1 MYACARTHTIFLCF
15 LTIPCKFC
23 WKLTSASS
31 RQVSFCF
38 PIFCSEKTDCTEESA
53 RPRGPDCR
61 ASRALF
67 GERVRTPYGALHLGQ
82 TRAAPVML
90 LKFKYVQTVC
100 TDAERLTGRT
110 VLVPTRFPLS
120 FVFGF
125 SPRGMPGVELCK
137 RSCLASGH
145 TRDFDNGCT

>member
-1 MYACARTHTIFLCF
+1 
-15 LTIPCKFC
+15 
-23 WKLTSASS
+23 
-31 RQVSFCF
+31 
-38 PIFCSEKTDCTEESA
+38 
-53 RPRGPDCR
+53 
-61 ASRALF
+61 
-67 GERVRTPYGALHLGQ
+67 
-82 TRAAPVML
+82 ML

-137 RSCLASGH
+137 RACLASGH
-145 TRDFDNGCT
+145 TRDFYNGCT